1 MALVNEP
8 FYREG
13 SAAARDYRS
22 PRESWNSTRTSM
34 PLVVV
39 ELQRGEKVGRK
50 KNGEEKGSKTLR
62 KGNERESIIY
72 YDVEG
77 L

>member
-1 MALVNEP
+1 
-8 FYREG
+8 
-13 SAAARDYRS
+13 
-22 PRESWNSTRTSM
+22 M